1 MLKLGTVMHI
11 GHPNVITLTFR
22 RCDGGVTGYLAD
34 NHWRTSYK
42 PILKPANFPCPVLD
56 LQLMGDH

>member
-34 NHWRTSYK
+34 K
-42 PILKPANFPCPVLD
+42 PLADKADTEAGELSLSCARPAAD
-56 LQLMGDH
+56 G